1 MAAACCGFNHET
13 QSFSWNKKSSISYFQ
28 SMEIDRMTTSLY
40 SLHHEYSAQDRCRIS
55 THRRHQSLLFAQ
67 KSGPDPTTRSTA
79 KGKKRQSKKR
89 KAMSTFST
97 AVCIVPP
104 DDAWD
109 SIQRARH
116 LARDTSFYKV
126 SIAGV
131 MLFL

>member
-1 MAAACCGFNHET
+1 M
-13 QSFSWNKKSSISYFQ
+13 
-28 SMEIDRMTTSLY
+28 
-40 SLHHEYSAQDRCRIS
+40 HHGYSAQVRRHS
-55 THRRHQSLLFAQ
+55 TQRRHQSLFAQ
-67 KSGPDPTTRSTA
+67 KSESGDTIRSTP
-79 KGKKRQSKKR
+79 KGKQRQSKKR

-126 SIAGV
+126 NIVRCFCYYMILTNTSSKIP
-131 MLFL
+131 L